1 MKLKL
6 TRDILKETF
15 TLGKLSI
22 NGEEKYFTVEDKDRN
37 LENGGVKVKGQTAI
51 PKGTYKV
58 DITFS
63 PKYKKKMPILLNV
76 PQFTGVRIHSGNDI
90 DDTEGCIL
98 VGMSRNE
105 TTGWISESRK
115 AISELYPMLFAAYER
130 NEPITI
136 EIV

>member
-1 MKLKL
+1 MKIKL
-6 TRDILKETF
+6 TRDIKNENF
-15 TLGKLSI
+15 TLGKLSVD
-22 NGEEKYFTVEDKDRN
+22 GVHKYFTVEDKDRE
-37 LENGGVKVKGQTAI
+37 LESGGVKINAKTAI

-63 PKYKKKMPILLNV
+63 PKYQKKMPILLNV
-76 PQFTGVRIHSGNDI
+76 PQFTGIRIHSGNDI

-105 TTGWISESRK
+105 NTGWVYDSRK
-115 AISELYPMLFAAYER
+115 AINELYALIFDAYDR

>member
-6 TRDILKETF
+6 VRDIYKDNF

-22 NGEEKYFTVEDKDRN
+22 DGVEKFFTVEDKDRD
-37 LENGGVKVKGQTAI
+37 LENGGAKVKAQTAI

-63 PKYKKKMPILLNV
+63 PKYQKKMPILLNV
-76 PQFTGVRIHSGNDI
+76 PQFTGIRIHSGNDI

-115 AISELYPMLFAAYER
+115 AISELYPMLFAAYEK

>member
-6 TRDILKETF
+6 IRDIKKDTF
-15 TLGKLSI
+15 TLGRLSI
-22 NGEEKYFTVEDKDRN
+22 NGEEKYFTVEDKDRD
-37 LENGGVKVKGQTAI
+37 LEKGGVKVKGQTAI
-51 PKGTYKV
+51 PKGTYKI

-76 PQFTGVRIHSGNDI
+76 PQFIGVRIHSGNDI

-115 AISELYPMLFAAYER
+115 AISELYSMLFAAYER

>member
-6 TRDILKETF
+6 IRDIKKDTF

-22 NGEEKYFTVEDKDRN
+22 NGEEKYFTVEDKDRD

-115 AISELYPMLFAAYER
+115 AISELYPLLFAAYER

>member
-6 TRDILKETF
+6 TRDILKDAF
-15 TLGKLSI
+15 TLGKLSV
-22 NGEEKYFTVEDKDRN
+22 NGEEKYFTVEDKDRG
-37 LENGGVKVKGQTAI
+37 LENGGVKVKAQTAI

-76 PQFTGVRIHSGNDI
+76 PQFTGIRIHSGNDI

-98 VGMSRNE
+98 VGMTRNE
-105 TTGWISESRK
+105 KTGWVSDSKK
-115 AISELYPMLFAAYER
+115 AIAELYALLFDAYEKK
-130 NEPITI
+130 EPITI

>member
-6 TRDILKETF
+6 TRDIYSDTF

-22 NGEEKYFTVEDKDRN
+22 NGEEKYFTVEDKDRC
-37 LENGGVKVKGQTAI
+37 LENGGVKVKAQTAI

-76 PQFTGVRIHSGNDI
+76 PQFTGIRIHSGNDQ
-90 DDTEGCIL
+90 DDTEGCII

-105 TTGWISESRK
+105 KTGWVSDSKK
-115 AISELYPMLFAAYER
+115 AITELYALLFDAYEKK
-130 NEPITI
+130 EPITI